1 MLKLGPYE
9 MYRFQYEPGIGKC
22 YENREFSDFSL
33 HAKLP

>member
-1 MLKLGPYE
+1 

-22 YENREFSDFSL
+22 YENGEFSECLL